1 MTKVSP
7 RSASELPDLILY
19 QRAVD
24 GDSLAFQTLA
34 RRYLPMMRA
43 YALKLTKNPADAD
56 DALQDSLLQ
65 AWQKLDTLKDPHE
78 FKSWI
83 MTLTGRKCIDLM
95 RKRKPSAD
103 IADFHHLPS
112 EGLSPEDSAVGN
124 SELALLTQALSQL
137 PVDQQR
143 IWLMR
148 EYGECSYQEIAQTL
162 GVSTASVRGKLAR
175 ARAKLI
181 KELEGK
187 N

>member
-1 MTKVSP
+1 MTKISA

-24 GDSLAFQTLA
+24 GDSLAFQTLV

-43 YALKLTKNPADAD
+43 YALKLTKNSSDAD

-65 AWQKLDTLKDPHE
+65 AWQKLDTLKDPEE

-83 MTLTGRKCIDLM
+83 MTLTGRKCIDLI

-112 EGLSPEDSAVGN
+112 LGSTPEESAVSH
-124 SELALLTQALSQL
+124 SEFAVLAQALSGL
-137 PVDQQR
+137 PLDQQR

-148 EYGECSYQEIAQTL
+148 EYGGCSYQEIAQTL
-162 GVSTASVRGKLAR
+162 GTSTASVRGKLAR
-175 ARAKLI
+175 ARAKLVQ
-181 KELEGK
+181 ELEGK

>member
-1 MTKVSP
+1 MTKISA

-24 GDSLAFQTLA
+24 GDSLAFQTLV

-65 AWQKLDTLKDPHE
+65 AWQKLDTLKDPEE

-83 MTLTGRKCIDLM
+83 MTLTGRKCIDLI

-103 IADFHHLPS
+103 ISDFHHLPS
-112 EGLSPEDSAVGN
+112 SALTPEETALNS
-124 SELALLTQALSQL
+124 SELAVLMRALSQL
-137 PVDQQR
+137 PPDHQR
-143 IWLMR
+143 IWIMR
-148 EYGECSYQEIAQTL
+148 EYGACSYQEIAEIL
-162 GVSTASVRGKLAR
+162 SMSTASVRGKLAR

-181 KELEGK
+181 KEIEGK